1 MLRNINNFFNIIK
14 AKRVKKTLVD
24 NDMIPVGTRDAIN
37 RSDYQDTAI
46 SFKDLKLQ
54 IASTSGVTA
63 VTGTAPVV
71 SSGGTT
77 PDISMPP
84 ADKITDGYLMGSDF
98 DIFLQKQDAL
108 TLTTTGSG
116 AATLIGATLNVPTP
130 AESPLLTATATL
142 RAADIIAGNTAA
154 ILPAPDAT
162 QYYIVHSLV
171 MKFKGGSVAFD
182 QVVSYRI
189 FLAKG
194 VGDVTGST
202 PVTPTQQVDIPTNTT
217 DAFLYWSSGV
227 REAGTSIEANWSGIG
242 SLPTVGDSEV
252 VFDITYEL
260 KDF

>member
-46 SFKDLKLQ
+46 SFKDLKSQ
-54 IASTSGVTA
+54 VASASGVTA

-77 PDISMPP
+77 PAISIPKADIT
-84 ADKITDGYLMGSDF
+84 TDGYCSAVDF
-98 DIFLQKQDAL
+98 TTFKDKQDTLA
-108 TLTTTGSG
+108 LTTTGSG
-116 AATLIGATLNVPTP
+116 SATLIGATLNIPTP
-130 AESPLLTATATL
+130 TESPLLTATATL
-142 RAADIIAGNTAA
+142 TAADIIAGNTAA

-182 QVVSYRI
+182 QAVSYRI